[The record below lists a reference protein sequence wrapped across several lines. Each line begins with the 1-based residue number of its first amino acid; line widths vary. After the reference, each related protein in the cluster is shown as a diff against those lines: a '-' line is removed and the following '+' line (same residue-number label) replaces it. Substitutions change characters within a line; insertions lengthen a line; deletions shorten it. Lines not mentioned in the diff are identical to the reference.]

1 MPMSSGNYGKELI
14 LDLHDCDVRL
24 ITEPSLERFLD
35 VLCVFLEMEQVQ
47 RHWWKDLANEEP
59 HLAGISVVQFIR
71 TSNVTVH
78 ALTKIQCVYINLF
91 SCKDFDAEKAAAL
104 ATSWFSGKVVANHVV
119 DRI

>member
-78 ALTKIQCVYINLF
+78 ALTKIQCVCTLTCF
-91 SCKDFDAEKAAAL
+91 RVR
-104 ATSWFSGKVVANHVV
+104 TSTQKKQQHSQQAGSAV
-119 DRI
+119 RLLQTMS